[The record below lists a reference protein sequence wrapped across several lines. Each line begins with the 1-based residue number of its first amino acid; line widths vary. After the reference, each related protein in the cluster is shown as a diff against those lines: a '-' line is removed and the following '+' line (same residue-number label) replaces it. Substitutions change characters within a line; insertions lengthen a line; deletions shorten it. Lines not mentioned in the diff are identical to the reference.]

1 MALNAKNITVGAGR
15 LYIASV
21 GDALP
26 DYATVA
32 ASGGRLYTAFD
43 ADSNWRDLGYTDGG
57 VEVGY
62 EPTYSDISV
71 DQLKDAA
78 KVFLESE
85 TMSFSTSLL
94 EATLENLILAWGR
107 TEANDLTR
115 TDANNGTFTIGVG
128 RDVAC
133 EYQVAIMVPGPGTEA
148 TCDADGNPVTV
159 ERLYVGN
166 RIVSVDGS
174 THGYRRSEATMFPVN
189 FRALPYDQA
198 PAGEEYGKV
207 QDVQIVSA

>member
-1 MALNAKNITVGAGR
+1 MSLSATNITVGAGR

-26 DYATVA
+26 DYASVA

-43 ADSNWRDLGYTDGG
+43 ADANWRSLGYTDGG

-62 EPTYSDISV
+62 EPTYSDIQV

-85 TMSFSTSLL
+85 TMSFSTSLV

-107 TEANDLTR
+107 NESDSLTR
-115 TDANNGTFTIGVG
+115 TDANNGTFTLGVG

-133 EYQVAIMVPGPGTEA
+133 EHQIAIMVPGPGSTA
-148 TCDADGNPVTV
+148 SCDSGASVTTV
-159 ERLYVGN
+159 ERIYVGN

-198 PAGEEYGKV
+198 SAGEEYGKV
-207 QDVQIVSA
+207 QDVEIVSA